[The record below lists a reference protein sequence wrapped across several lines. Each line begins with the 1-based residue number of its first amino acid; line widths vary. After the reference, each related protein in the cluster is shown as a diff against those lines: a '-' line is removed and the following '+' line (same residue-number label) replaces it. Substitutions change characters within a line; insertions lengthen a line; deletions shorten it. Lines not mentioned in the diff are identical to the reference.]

1 MEPWAGFGEGSMPQ
15 VTLSCP
21 EGCLGGSVVKSCSEG
36 IAVDEAAGADA
47 GRMGAR
53 KPHWLGFQLLVSM
66 DDCERWLSP
75 QILKE

>member
-47 GRMGAR
+47 EAAA
-53 KPHWLGFQLLVSM
+53 S
-66 DDCERWLSP
+66 CP
-75 QILKE
+75 QDLAEIITEGGYTKQ